1 MKTVMSLIT
10 LSVACCATADPQQI
24 TYSYDDSQAQY
35 FIVSYV
41 ENGSA
46 LRATVQR
53 QGTYFTNYTK
63 LELDCAERNV
73 RHTGMYSSLEELEK
87 AQFDEMQGRVV
98 DGSIADEV
106 GKVLCKGTTLTAS
119 QSDELPAAEQSDDK
133 T

>member
-10 LSVACCATADPQQI
+10 LSAACYATADTQQI
-24 TYSYDDSQAQY
+24 TYNYDDSQAQY
-35 FIVSYV
+35 SIVSYV

-46 LRATVQR
+46 IQATVQR
-53 QGTYFTNYTK
+53 QGTYFASYTK
-63 LELDCAERNV
+63 LELDCAKRHV
-73 RHTGMYSSLEELEK
+73 RHTGMYSSLEELGK
-87 AQFDEMQGRVV
+87 AQFDEMLGHVV

-106 GKVLCKGTTLTAS
+106 AKVLCKGTTLTAS